1 MYCLA
6 IYSILVDSPSW
17 AGQCLPTNWPE
28 KKEEENSYLP
38 RKKEVENSY
47 LFCKKKY
54 IFSILSTYFY
64 KTPILIYL
72 FYHLFYL
79 NNNISLIFYY
89 IKQTTIHMALLIF
102 FLLCCE
108 KKTDERTTWRGEK
121 KRIKKIICTWIIT
134 VRIYMVTVHLQ
145 NIFIYLHI
153 FTSTDVSIFWIKM
166 YKIEHFLYFV
176 NFCCHSCGCF

>member
-28 KKEEENSYLP
+28 KKE
-38 RKKEVENSY
+38 VENSY

-54 IFSILSTYFY
+54 IFSILSAYFY

-72 FYHLFYL
+72 SYHLFYL

-89 IKQTTIHMALLIF
+89 IKQTTIHMAPLIF

-108 KKTDERTTWRGEK
+108 KKDRWESNLTGREK
-121 KRIKKIICTWIIT
+121 KNKKN
-134 VRIYMVTVHLQ
+134 HLHM
-145 NIFIYLHI
+145 NNNRAYIHGYCSFAKYFYI
-153 FTSTDVSIFWIKM
+153 FTYF
-166 YKIEHFLYFV
+166 YKYWCEYFL
-176 NFCCHSCGCF
+176 N

>member
-89 IKQTTIHMALLIF
+89 IKQITIHMAPLIF

-108 KKTDERTTWRGEK
+108 KKIDERATGREK
-121 KRIKKIICTWIIT
+121 KNKKNHLHMNNN
-134 VRIYMVTVHLQ
+134 RAYMHGYCLFAKYFY
-145 NIFIYLHI
+145 IFAH
-153 FTSTDVSIFWIKM
+153 F
-166 YKIEHFLYFV
+166 YKYWCEYFL
-176 NFCCHSCGCF
+176 N